1 MKKFAMAFS
10 TLLLTASLSAQVKMP
25 APSPLQTITQ
35 EFALGSIEVKYSRP
49 LAKGRKVFGDLVPMN
64 KLWRTGANS
73 ATVVRF
79 TDVVEINGKKI
90 DTGSYALYT
99 IPGTDSWDIILNKG
113 YKNSGIVGYKESD
126 DVIRFKV
133 EKQKLNKKLESFTI
147 QIADVKPESCE
158 LQIMWEKTSV
168 SIPIKANIKD
178 RIRTQ
183 LEAALLTDKK
193 PWFQAA
199 QYYYDYEKNNTK
211 AIEYAGKA
219 VAESPKAFWIWLL
232 KARAEKEAGNKTA
245 ARASATTS
253 LELAREAK
261 NDDYVKMNEEL
272 LKSLGK

>member
-1 MKKFAMAFS
+1 MKKFALAFS
-10 TLLLTASLSAQVKMP
+10 TLLLTASLTAQVKMP

-35 EFALGSIEVKYSRP
+35 DFALGTIEVKYSRP
-49 LAKGRKVFGDLVPMN
+49 AAKGRKVFGDLVPMN

-73 ATVVRF
+73 ASVIRF

-99 IPGTDSWDIILNKG
+99 IPGTETWDIIINKG

-126 DVIRFKV
+126 DVVRFKV
-133 EKQKLNKKLESFTI
+133 EKQKLRTKLESFTM
-147 QIADVKPESCE
+147 QFADVMPESCE

-168 SIPIKANIKD
+168 AIPIKAVIKD
-178 RIRTQ
+178 RMRTQ

-199 QYYYDYEKNNTK
+199 QYYFDYEKNTSK
-211 AIEYAGKA
+211 AVEYAGKA
-219 VAESPKAFWIWLL
+219 VAENPKAFWMWLF
-232 KARAEKEAGNKTA
+232 KAKAEKEAGNTTA
-245 ARASATTS
+245 ARESSNKS

-261 NDDYVKMNEEL
+261 NDDYIKMNEEL
-272 LKSLGK
+272 LKSLK

>member
-1 MKKFAMAFS
+1 MKKFALAFS
-10 TLLLTASLSAQVKMP
+10 TLVLTASLTAQVKMP

-35 EFALGSIEVKYSRP
+35 DFALGSIEVKYSRP
-49 LAKGRKVFGDLVPMN
+49 AAKGRKVFGDLVPMN

-73 ATVVRF
+73 ATVIRF

-99 IPGTDSWDIILNKG
+99 IPGAETWDIIINKG

-126 DVIRFKV
+126 DVLRFKV
-133 EKQKLNKKLESFTI
+133 ANQKLRNKLESFTM
-147 QIADVKPESCE
+147 QFADVMAESCE

-168 SIPIKANIKD
+168 AIPIKAVIRD
-178 RIRTQ
+178 RMRTQ

-199 QYYYDYEKNNTK
+199 QYYYDYEKNNSK

-219 VAESPKAFWIWLL
+219 VAENPKAFWMWLF
-232 KARAEKEAGNKTA
+232 KAKAEKEAGNTTA
-245 ARASATTS
+245 ARESANKS

-261 NDDYVKMNEEL
+261 NDDYIKMNEEL
-272 LKSLGK
+272 LKSLK

>member
-1 MKKFAMAFS
+1 MKKIAMAFS
-10 TLLLTASLSAQVKMP
+10 TLLLTASVSAQVKMP

-35 EFALGSIEVKYSRP
+35 EFALGTIEVKYSRP

-99 IPGTDSWDIILNKG
+99 IPGTETWDIILNKG
-113 YKNSGIVGYKESD
+113 YKNSGVVGYKESD
-126 DVIRFKV
+126 DVVRFKV
-133 EKQKLNKKLESFTI
+133 EKQKLGNKQESFTI
-147 QIADVKPESCE
+147 QFADIKPESCE

-183 LEAALLTDKK
+183 LEAALLTEKK

-199 QYYYDYEKNNTK
+199 QYYYDYEKNTTK
-211 AIEYAGKA
+211 AIDYAGKA
-219 VAESPKAFWIWLL
+219 VAESPKAFWIWLF
-232 KARAEKEAGNKTA
+232 KAKAEKEAGNKTA
-245 ARASATTS
+245 AIASATKS

-261 NDDYVKMNEEL
+261 NDDYIKMNEEL